1 VCWGM
6 VQVGRIQTGRKLRAA
21 VSGGRELLRQSPELK
36 RRAVHCLRHSWKVR
50 SLSKALANAL
60 ADSREA
66 STWPGQRLPVSFQ
79 ISQQVELL
87 TQRIQVET
95 EAAAASYAALRNL
108 CRPLQGDLV

>member
-1 VCWGM
+1 MEC
-6 VQVGRIQTGRKLRAA
+6 IQTIRKLRAA
-21 VSGGRELLRQSPELK
+21 VSGSRELLRQSPEFK
-36 RRAVHCLRHSWKVR
+36 RRAAHCLTHSWKVR
-50 SLSKALANAL
+50 AASKALAEAL

-79 ISQQVELL
+79 VSQQVELL

-108 CRPLQGDLV
+108 CRPLRADPV